1 MYLITFDQITHI
13 IIVFIK
19 IWHILMS
26 IYDWRLQPAEAE
38 FVSGQAFAY
47 FHQLL
52 QFVLGMDA
60 YTSWATVLDPQV
72 NNIQHRVGN
81 RAIRIPQLPW
91 TMSTLRTSPSIEGL
105 LLALRNGTSCAVSDG
120 SFYPNEK
127 VVAAAWIIITPD
139 GTEWIEGGGVLPG
152 PADVQNS
159 YCSELGGQVGI
170 VVSCLKSL

>member
-81 RAIRIPQLPW
+81 RVIRIPQLPW
-91 TMSTLRTSPSIEGL
+91 TMSTLWTSPSIEGL
-105 LLALRNGTSCAVSDG
+105 LLALRNGSSCAVSDG

-127 VVAAAWIIITPD
+127 VVAAACRWHWVDWGRRCSPRT
-139 GTEWIEGGGVLPG
+139 
-152 PADVQNS
+152 S
-159 YCSELGGQVGI
+159 RRSEL
-170 VVSCLKSL
+170 VSIAVNWEGKLVLFHV

>member
-81 RAIRIPQLPW
+81 RVIRIPQLPW
-91 TMSTLRTSPSIEGL
+91 TMSTLRTSSSIEGL
-105 LLALRNGTSCAVSDG
+105 LLALRNGNSDG

-127 VVAAAWIIITPD
+127 VVHQMALSGLREAVFSQDQQMFRTRIAVNW
-139 GTEWIEGGGVLPG
+139 EGKLVLFH
-152 PADVQNS
+152 V
-159 YCSELGGQVGI
+159 
-170 VVSCLKSL
+170 